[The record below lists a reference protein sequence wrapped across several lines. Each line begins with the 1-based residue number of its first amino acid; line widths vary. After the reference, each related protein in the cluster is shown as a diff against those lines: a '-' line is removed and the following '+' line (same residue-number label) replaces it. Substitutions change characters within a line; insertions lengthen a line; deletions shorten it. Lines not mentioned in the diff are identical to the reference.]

1 MMCAGLHDRLAA
13 SHARLQRGRVW
24 CRACGRSTRVDPV
37 GALRHGWPR
46 CCDATMTIDA
56 PEEREAQHV

>member
-1 MMCAGLHDRLAA
+1 MMCAGLHDRIAA

-24 CRACGRSTRVDPV
+24 CRSCGRSTRVDPV

-56 PEEREAQHV
+56 PAERADG

>member
-1 MMCAGLHDRLAA
+1 MHDRIAA

-24 CRACGRSTRVDPV
+24 CRSCGRSTRVDPV

-56 PEEREAQHV
+56 PAERADG

>member
-1 MMCAGLHDRLAA
+1 MCVGLHDRIAA

-24 CRACGRSTRVDPV
+24 CRSCGRSTRVDPV

-56 PEEREAQHV
+56 PGEREAIP